1 MSITPIQGPLA
12 PQVAIPVTPVRPV
25 IPVTPPAAP
34 SIEID
39 PGQVQ
44 AQLLA
49 QTAQEAAGRQG
60 GLAPLMADLSQAA
73 RNPLLPSPVRSAA
86 AQLLAQSTPA
96 DAQITGGNMAKALT
110 TSGLFLEA
118 RLAAQPQVSPMGQ
131 DMKAGLLVLRQALA
145 AWLAGAPRAPEARNL
160 ARPSPPPYRGGGA
173 RAQPSATPS
182 LPADAAPSAVG
193 QRLLAETEQALARQE
208 LLQIASLPAGED
220 DPVDAQVT
228 RWMFEMPFTTPQGA
242 AVAQFEISRD
252 GRGRGGEAQ
261 PVWRAAFSLD
271 IEPLGPVHARVSLVG
286 QQATVGLWAERE
298 SALARLQDDSE
309 LLGAALARANMK
321 AEIAVHAGAPRVVTP
336 EAGQLVDQIS

>member
-1 MSITPIQGPLA
+1 MSITPIQGPLT

-34 SIEID
+34 SIDID

-73 RNPLLPSPVRSAA
+73 RNPGLPGQVRSAA
-86 AQLLAQSTPA
+86 SQMLAQATPA
-96 DAQITGGNMAKALT
+96 DARLTGASMAKALAG
-110 TSGLFLEA
+110 SGLFLEA
-118 RLAAQPQVSPMGQ
+118 RLAAAPEVSPMGQ

-145 AWLAGAPRAPEARNL
+145 AWLAGAPRAPEARNP
-160 ARPSPPPYRGGGA
+160 ARTPPPPYRGGGA

-193 QRLLAETEQALARQE
+193 QRLLAETDQALARQE
-208 LLQIASLPAGED
+208 LLQIASLPAGEN
-220 DPVDAQVT
+220 DPVEAQVT

-252 GRGRGGEAQ
+252 SRGRGGETQ

-271 IEPLGPVHARVSLVG
+271 IEPLGPIHARVSLVG
-286 QQATVGLWAERE
+286 QQASVGLWAERE
-298 SALARLQDDSE
+298 AGLARLQADSD
-309 LLGAALARANMK
+309 LLGSALARANLQ
-321 AEIAVHAGAPRVVTP
+321 AEIAVHAGAPQLAVP
-336 EAGQLVDQIS
+336 EAGRLVDQTS

>member
-1 MSITPIQGPLA
+1 MSITPIQGPLT

-34 SIEID
+34 SIDID

-49 QTAQEAAGRQG
+49 QTVQEAAGRQG
-60 GLAPLMADLSQAA
+60 GLAPLMADLAQAA
-73 RNPLLPSPVRSAA
+73 RNPALPGQVRSAA
-86 AQLLAQSTPA
+86 AQLLSQSTPA
-96 DAQITGGNMAKALT
+96 DARLTGANMAKALVS
-110 TSGLFLEA
+110 SGLFLEA
-118 RLAAQPQVSPMGQ
+118 RLAAAPDVSPMGQ

-145 AWLAGAPRAPEARNL
+145 AWLAGAPRARDARNP
-160 ARPSPPPYRGGGA
+160 ARTPPPPYRGGGA

-193 QRLLAETEQALARQE
+193 QRLLAEAEQALARQE
-208 LLQIASLPAGED
+208 LLQIASLPAGAD
-220 DPVDAQVT
+220 DPAEAQVS

-271 IEPLGPVHARVSLVG
+271 IEPLGPIHARVSLVG
-286 QQATVGLWAERE
+286 QQASVGLWAERE
-298 SALARLQDDSE
+298 AGLARLQEDSE
-309 LLGAALARANMK
+309 LLGAALARASLK
-321 AEIAVHAGAPRVVTP
+321 AEIAVYPGAPQVARP
-336 EAGQLVDQIS
+336 EAGQLVDQMS